1 MKPTAHLLY
10 GFIGSGKTTFARKL
24 EQNLPA
30 VRFTHDEWMAGL
42 YGQNPPEELFG
53 TYFERVENL
62 IWQMAVSV
70 LRAGGDVILDL
81 GFWSRES
88 RNTARDRV
96 AAASAVAK
104 FYSISC
110 PEQIMRARV
119 LARSV
124 NPPVDSLWINMA
136 AYDKLKAGIEP
147 MQNDEDFVRIDGTA

>member
-1 MKPTAHLLY
+1 VKQRCEKVEFSPGH
-10 GFIGSGKTTFARKL
+10 SKL
-24 EQNLPA
+24 TRL
-30 VRFTHDEWMAGL
+30 RG
-42 YGQNPPEELFG
+42 
-53 TYFERVENL
+53 
-62 IWQMAVSV
+62 V
-70 LRAGGDVILDL
+70 L
-81 GFWSRES
+81 
-88 RNTARDRV
+88 

-119 LARSV
+119 LARSE